1 VRRQRI
7 LTWMPGTFNIHIT
20 YPNGLIHSICGFATP
35 IGDNRIQRIQFAY
48 RNDTELEAPAEN
60 VAAFDLR
67 VQSEDKRLLETLE
80 ADFPL
85 SPQAEAQMAMDRA
98 GLMLRQR
105 LVKLILAHDPN
116 ADLVRA
122 ELAAQV
128 NDSLRLVN
136 AAA

>member
-1 VRRQRI
+1 
-7 LTWMPGTFNIHIT
+7 M
-20 YPNGLIHSICGFATP
+20 
-35 IGDNRIQRIQFAY
+35 
-48 RNDTELEAPAEN
+48 
-60 VAAFDLR
+60 
-67 VQSEDKRLLETLE
+67 DKRLLETLE

-85 SPQAEAQMAMDRA
+85 SPHAEAQMAMDRA

-122 ELAAQV
+122 ELERDGDPA
-128 NDSLRLVN
+128 LRLVD